1 MKRFLALTAV
11 VVLAAGAA
19 LAAPAAKETF
29 EARCS
34 VCHGIDRS
42 LSAAKDR
49 SGWEATVKRMQA
61 RAAGMISDDDAKQII
76 DYLAGLRGAK

>member
-1 MKRFLALTAV
+1 MKRFLALTAA

-19 LAAPAAKETF
+19 LASDAPKETF

-34 VCHGIDRS
+34 VCHGIDRP
-42 LSAAKDR
+42 LNATKDR
-49 SGWEATVKRMQA
+49 AGWEATVKRMQA

-76 DYLAGLRGAK
+76 DYLASLRGSK